1 MNLLNLL
8 RKNERTFCILCPFV
22 YNKTCGRLYEN
33 ERSFRP
39 YTEQQIDGTQV
50 RLEALLLFKNLV
62 ML

>member
-1 MNLLNLL
+1 MNLLN
-8 RKNERTFCILCPFV
+8 
-22 YNKTCGRLYEN
+22 LYEN